1 VPEKTLFERNLLA
14 LSLYNRELARTLS
27 RDSDRDPPAGA
38 IEAAEVTFLSSKTGL
53 PVPALGS
60 PGGSLPLHST
70 FHPDREGERF
80 RDLYAGDG
88 FLLFLGMGAGY
99 HITPFLPLAGVSS
112 ILIVDQSLPLLR
124 RVLEHVDLHQVFL
137 DPRVRLLV
145 DKSKDEIEAYLLANY
160 IPALLGDLRSIPLWP
175 RFTASKDYFKSVME
189 AVETTI
195 NKIADDYTVQA
206 AFGKKWFVN
215 TLSNF
220 RVAERTGTTLSP
232 QKKVIVTGA
241 GPSLEEAL
249 PEIRRLRDGYF
260 LIASDTSL
268 PWLLAHDLEPDC
280 VISIDC
286 QQVSYHHF
294 LKGYPR
300 RVPLLLDLASP
311 PGLTRLSDRLLFFS
325 SGHPFSQFVNR
336 NWRSFP
342 FIDTS
347 GGNVS
352 HAAVSLAS
360 RLGAREIRL
369 YGVDFSYPEGKTYAR
384 GTYLYDYFEARETR
398 RAPVESHFFTLIF
411 KNKTVIRETFPGY
424 VRYTTKPL
432 LSYKERMETLFRS
445 VDAEIV
451 HAPVK
456 GLAFD
461 VPRPGARP
469 KAGSRLPELFAAGA
483 AGSSAGEFLDAYRSS
498 LEELKQ
504 PFNPVLN
511 YLHDLSPEEREVWS
525 TLMPALASLR
535 VETRGDALDGARLM
549 EKVRDFALERL
560 AAVCQS

>member
-1 VPEKTLFERNLLA
+1 MPEKTLLERNLLA
-14 LSLYNRELARTLS
+14 LSLYNPALAQELS
-27 RDSDRDPPAGA
+27 RESDRSASAD
-38 IEAAEVTFLSSKTGL
+38 VTFIRSKSGL
-53 PVPALGS
+53 PVPVLGGE
-60 PGGSLPLHST
+60 GGGLPLHST

-80 RDLYAGDG
+80 RELYAGDG
-88 FLLFLGMGAGY
+88 FLLFLGLGAGY
-99 HITPFLPLAGVSS
+99 HITPFLALKEVSS
-112 ILIVDQSLPLLR
+112 ILIVDQSLPLLS
-124 RVLEHVDLHQVFL
+124 RVLEHIDLHQVFL

-145 DKSKDEIEAYLLANY
+145 DKTKEEVESYLLANY

-175 RFTASKDYFKSVME
+175 RFNASKDYFKAVKE
-189 AVETTI
+189 AVEETI

-220 RVAERTGTTLSP
+220 RVAERVGTTLSP
-232 QKKVIVTGA
+232 QKKAIVTGA
-241 GPSLEEAL
+241 GPSLEESLA
-249 PEIRRLRDGYF
+249 EIRKYRDGRF

-294 LKGYPR
+294 LGGFPR
-300 RVPLLLDLASP
+300 RIPLLLDLASP
-311 PGLTRLSDRLLFFS
+311 PVLTRLSDRLLFFS

-352 HAAVSLAS
+352 HAAVSLAA

-384 GTYLYDYFEARETR
+384 GTYLYDYFRVRETR
-398 RAPVESHFFTLIF
+398 RTPVESHFFNLIF
-411 KNKTVIRETFPGY
+411 KNKTVIRESGPGY
-424 VRYTTKPL
+424 IRYTTKPL
-432 LSYKERMETLFRS
+432 LSYKERMEALFRS
-445 VDAEIV
+445 IDAKIV

-456 GLAFD
+456 GMTFD
-461 VPRPGARP
+461 IPSRSARP
-469 KAGSRLPELFAAGA
+469 AAVRLPELFAAGA
-483 AGSSAGEFLDAYRSS
+483 AGSSAAEFLDAYRSS
-498 LEELKQ
+498 LEELKE
-504 PFNPVLN
+504 PYNPVIN
-511 YLHDLSPEEREVWS
+511 YLHELSAEEREVWT

-535 VETRGDALDGARLM
+535 VETRGDALDGANLM
-549 EKVRDFALERL
+549 ERAREYALDRL
-560 AAVCQS
+560 KAY